1 MASSPRTK
9 IRMAWKRMEREG
21 VSSPVI
27 GHSIIWRGVL
37 SGSDLLPSRPPRYNI
52 TFVHCTVL
60 PHIGKGSI
68 A

>member
-27 GHSIIWRGVL
+27 GYSIIWRGVL
-37 SGSDLLPSRPPRYNI
+37 SGSGLAAVSSASVQCHVCSLHR
-52 TFVHCTVL
+52 
-60 PHIGKGSI
+60 I
-68 A
+68 AAYW